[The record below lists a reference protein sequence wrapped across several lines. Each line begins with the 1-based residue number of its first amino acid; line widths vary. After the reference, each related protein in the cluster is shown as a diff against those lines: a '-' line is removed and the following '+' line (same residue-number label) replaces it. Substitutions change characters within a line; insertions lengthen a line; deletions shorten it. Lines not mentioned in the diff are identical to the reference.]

1 MRIILIHKGELHME
15 QRILENITFK
25 VDRRKLFETYHIEEG
40 SDDSKRID
48 QLIIEAE
55 KIAKPK
61 AIYKLSTIDE
71 KTENTVIIDQTKFT
85 SRVLRVN
92 LDEVHRAFPFIVTC
106 GMELE
111 EWSLK
116 ITEMMEQFW
125 VDSMKEQ
132 AVLQAYQA
140 VQNELENRYHLGIT
154 STMNPGSL
162 EDWPVKEQVP
172 LFSLFG
178 DPKKLIGVT
187 LTDSFLMVPIKSVS
201 GIIFPTN
208 GQFESCQ
215 LCPRKNCP
223 GRRAPYDPGLGE
235 SKYRFSHG

>member
-71 KTENTVIIDQTKFT
+71 KTENTVFIDKMKFT

>member
-1 MRIILIHKGELHME
+1 ME

-48 QLIIEAE
+48 HLIIEAE

-71 KTENTVIIDQTKFT
+71 KTENTVFIDKMKFT

-223 GRRAPYDPGLGE
+223 GRRAPFDPGLGE

>member
-71 KTENTVIIDQTKFT
+71 KTENTVFIDKMKFT

-223 GRRAPYDPGLGE
+223 GRRAPFDPGLGE

>member
-1 MRIILIHKGELHME
+1 ME

-71 KTENTVIIDQTKFT
+71 KTENTVFIDKMKFT

-223 GRRAPYDPGLGE
+223 GRRAPFDPGLGE

>member
-71 KTENTVIIDQTKFT
+71 KTENTVFIDKMKFT

-125 VDSMKEQ
+125 VDSLKEQ

-223 GRRAPYDPGLGE
+223 GRRAPFDPGLGE

>member
-1 MRIILIHKGELHME
+1 ME

-71 KTENTVIIDQTKFT
+71 KTENTVFIDKMKFT

>member
-1 MRIILIHKGELHME
+1 ME

-71 KTENTVIIDQTKFT
+71 KTENTVFIDKMKFT

-125 VDSMKEQ
+125 VDSLKEQ

-223 GRRAPYDPGLGE
+223 GRRAPFDPGLGE

>member
-1 MRIILIHKGELHME
+1 MKIILANKGELHME
-15 QRILENITFK
+15 QRILENIPFN
-25 VDRRKLFETYHIEEG
+25 VDRGTLFETYHIEEG

-48 QLIIEAE
+48 QLIAEAE

-111 EWSLK
+111 EWSLI
-116 ITEMMEQFW
+116 ITDMMEQFW
-125 VDSMKEQ
+125 VDSIKEQ
-132 AVLQAYQA
+132 AALQAYQA
-140 VQNELENRYHLGIT
+140 VQSELEDRYRLGMT

-162 EDWPVKEQVP
+162 EDWPMKEQVA

-208 GQFESCQ
+208 SKFESCQ

-235 SKYRFSHG
+235 SKYSFGNK